1 MEKMKIKNNLVV
13 YPMPVVLVGA
23 EVEGR
28 PNFMTAAWISVVNIS
43 PPMIAMALGK
53 RHTGKG
59 IREHREFSVNVPG
72 VELMEATDYC
82 GLVSGKTHDKSGV
95 FETIDG
101 ELKHAPMIARCPVTV
116 ECKLVQTVDLPSH
129 TLFVGEMVGVYS
141 EEQYL
146 TDGNLDFQ
154 KVKPF
159 VLTMPDNNYW
169 ALGDSVGKAWSS
181 GKSLKVKKE

>member
-1 MEKMKIKNNLVV
+1 MEKMKIKNNPVV

-28 PNFMTAAWISVVNIS
+28 PNFMAVAWVSVVNIN
-43 PPMIAMALGK
+43 PPLIAVSLSK
-53 RHTGKG
+53 HHTNKG
-59 IREHREFSVNVPG
+59 INEHREFSINVPG
-72 VELMEATDYC
+72 VELVEATDYC
-82 GLVSGKTHDKSGV
+82 GLVSGKAQDKSRV
-95 FETIDG
+95 FETFNG
-101 ELKHAPMIARCPVTV
+101 ELKHAPMIVRCPVTV
-116 ECKLVQTVDLPSH
+116 ECKLVQTVDLPSQ
-129 TLFVGEMVGVYS
+129 TLFIGEMAGVYS

-169 ALGDSVGKAWSS
+169 ALGDVVGKAWSS
-181 GKSLKVKKE
+181 GKSLEVK